1 MERGWNFPV
10 MVDSK
15 TGKIKVTDIK
25 SDIRQSIMILLST
38 VPGERLLH
46 SDYGCNLHRFMFEPI
61 TYELVKAI
69 REEVLR
75 SIIKWEKRVYNVD
88 VSVLHDVEDDS
99 RLVITISYII
109 PEIREADSINYVFSL
124 LEH

>member
-10 MVDSK
+10 MVDTR

-99 RLVITISYII
+99 RLVITLSYII
-109 PEIREADSINYVFSL
+109 PEIREADNINYVFSL

>member
-109 PEIREADSINYVFSL
+109 PEIREADNINYVFSL